1 MFWYIVACLVSGIGG
16 FFIAALLGAG
26 KVADLEARNWYLDF
40 ENSRLREKLKQ
51 YRAEEIR
58 EDGG

>member
-1 MFWYIVACLVSGIGG
+1 MFWYIAACLVSGIGG

-40 ENSRLREKLKQ
+40 ENAALKRKLEE
-51 YRAEEIR
+51 YRAEEIK